1 MSGSWSARALLVSAA
16 LAAGSAIASATDP
29 LSAVQ
34 VLREGGCGGY
44 VPATRAL
51 RHEGALDA
59 VAQQWAEGT
68 PLAAAAERG
77 GYPALATAGLHVSS
91 TDSTVLETL
100 RRSACRAVT
109 GAELRALGVY
119 RRGMDSWIVL
129 TSNYRGTPVPA
140 VANRMAPATPT
151 TPANP
156 VIPTI
161 PSSPPPAPR
170 SSASSR
176 PPAGASLASEA
187 LQLVNDVRSR
197 GTRCGEHTFAPA
209 PPLALSGGLGNVAL
223 GHAADMAEHDYF
235 EHRDLNGGS
244 PADRVRAMGYH
255 ERVVGENIAYG
266 PKSVQVVVQGW
277 LDSPGHCENI
287 MDPRFEEMGIAYA
300 TGRSGRH
307 GLYWVQLFAQPK
319 A

>member
-1 MSGSWSARALLVSAA
+1 MSGSWSARALLVLAA

-34 VLREGGCGGY
+34 VLREGGCGGLQ
-44 VPATRAL
+44 PATRAL
-51 RHEGALDA
+51 RHEGSLDA

-77 GYPALATAGLHVSS
+77 GYPAVATAGLHVSS

-100 RRSACRAVT
+100 RRSACKAVT

-119 RRGMDSWIVL
+119 RRGMDSWIVV
-129 TSNYRGTPVPA
+129 TSDYRGTSVPA
-140 VANRMAPATPT
+140 AVSRMA
-151 TPANP
+151 
-156 VIPTI
+156 PTI
-161 PSSPPPAPR
+161 PSSPPPALPAPPAPR
-170 SSASSR
+170 ALPSAAPR
-176 PPAGASLASEA
+176 PPAGTVLASEA

-209 PPLALSGGLGNVAL
+209 PPLTLSGSLGNVAL

-235 EHRDLNGGS
+235 EHRDLNGAS
-244 PADRVRAMGYH
+244 PADRVRAIGYR
-255 ERVVGENIAYG
+255 ERLVGENIAYG
-266 PKSVQVVVQGW
+266 PKSLQEVVQGW

-287 MDPRFEEMGIAYA
+287 MDPRFAEMGIAYA

-307 GLYWVQLFAQPK
+307 GLYWVQLFAQPQ

>member
-1 MSGSWSARALLVSAA
+1 MSGSWSARALLGLAA
-16 LAAGSAIASATDP
+16 LAAGSAVASATDP
-29 LSAVQ
+29 ISAVQ
-34 VLREGGCGGY
+34 VLREGGCGGFQ
-44 VPATRAL
+44 PATRAL

-59 VAQQWAEGT
+59 IAQQWAEGM
-68 PLAAAAERG
+68 PLATAAERG
-77 GYPALATAGLHVSS
+77 GYPAVATAGLHVSS

-119 RRGMDSWIVL
+119 RRGMDSWIVM
-129 TSNYRGTPVPA
+129 TSDYRGTLVPTTA
-140 VANRMAPATPT
+140 SRMAPTVSA
-151 TPANP
+151 PAASRAL
-156 VIPTI
+156 
-161 PSSPPPAPR
+161 PSPAPR
-170 SSASSR
+170 
-176 PPAGASLASEA
+176 PPPGAMLASEA
-187 LQLVNDVRSR
+187 LELVNDVRSR

-209 PPLALSGGLGNVAL
+209 PPLALSGSLGNVAL

-244 PADRVRAMGYH
+244 PADRVRATGYR
-255 ERVVGENIAYG
+255 ERLVGENIAYG
-266 PKSVQVVVQGW
+266 PKSLQEVVQGW

-287 MDPRFEEMGIAYA
+287 MDPRFAEMGIAYA

-307 GLYWVQLFAQPK
+307 GLYWVQLLAQPQ